1 MGLFEDAE
9 NLMGEG
15 ERLAREHPDQV
26 NTGVTDAEKWLDGR
40 TGDKY
45 DSEIQSL
52 GDEAEKR
59 LENR

>member
-1 MGLFEDAE
+1 MGLFEEAMD
-9 NLMGEG
+9 EG
-15 ERLAREHPDQV
+15 EKFAREHPDQV
-26 NTGVTDAEKWLDGR
+26 NKEMGAAEKFVDER

-59 LENR
+59 FEQQ